1 MSADSTALLMS
12 LSSAEAPVTWNR
24 RPGMSSASARSSS
37 IDSAT
42 CSDLPGASGTTVNA
56 VAPSRVTCWGAG
68 LPSTK
73 AGSAVPASGIS
84 DASSAFS
91 AISRW
96 SSGVRPP
103 SRW

>member
-1 MSADSTALLMS
+1 
-12 LSSAEAPVTWNR
+12 
-24 RPGMSSASARSSS
+24 MSSASVRSSV

-56 VAPSRVTCWGAG
+56 VVPSCVTCCGAG

-73 AGSAVPASGIS
+73 AGSAVPASGTFA
-84 DASSAFS
+84 ASCAFS
-91 AISRW
+91 AISFW

-103 SRW
+103 ARR